1 MMKTKFFVALAGIA
15 VATAGCITTV
25 SGTKTAAVPFVRD
38 SVEGRYERSVDEVY
52 RAAVQVMNSN
62 GVMLTEYIPHDST
75 NAARALKGR
84 VNQNTVWIRA
94 QQTVDPKITEVS
106 VEARTKWGGR
116 DLDMVH
122 ELEKEIALQLAR

>member
-1 MMKTKFFVALAGIA
+1 MV
-15 VATAGCITTV
+15 TAGCITTV
-25 SGTKTAAVPFVRD
+25 SGTKTAAVPFVTD

-62 GVMLTEYIPHDST
+62 GVMLTEYIPHDSA

-84 VNQNTVWIRA
+84 VNQNTVWIRVE
-94 QQTVDPKITEVS
+94 QTADSKITEVT

-116 DLDMVH
+116 DLNMVH

>member
-1 MMKTKFFVALAGIA
+1 MKTKIFGALAGIA
-15 VATAGCITTV
+15 IITTGCITTV
-25 SGTKTAAVPFVRD
+25 SGTKTAAVPFVKD
-38 SVEGRYERSVDEVY
+38 TAEGRYERSVDVVY

-62 GVMLTEYIPHDST
+62 GVVLTEFIPHDSA

-84 VNQNTVWIRA
+84 VNQNSVWIRVE
-94 QQTVDPKITEVS
+94 QTADPKITEVS

-122 ELEKEIALQLAR
+122 ELEKEIALQLSR